1 MLRVAVIG
9 CGNIGR
15 THAGVYREHPR
26 VRLVACCDV
35 VKEKADAF
43 AGQFG
48 LKAYYDV
55 AALLAREELDAVSVT
70 TAGPENGGHHYE
82 PVMRALDAGKAVLC
96 EKPLSNEIAKARE
109 MVAAAKS
116 RDLYLGVNLN
126 HRFSPIADRA
136 KALIQSGDLGELLL
150 VNMALWIRNPNETS
164 PWFHLRA
171 LHPHSVDVMR
181 HFCGDVKRVQAFLSH
196 GPLPDGGRR
205 KCWSNAS
212 INMEFANGVVGHLSG
227 SYDMATI
234 HPFER
239 CEVAG
244 SKGRFVI
251 DNVYERLS
259 FYPHA
264 SAETM
269 VISNSIMGGTYSM
282 ASFRDTFKHRIF
294 KFVDQIEQRVPL
306 EDLDAAGE
314 AALAAQEVIEAA
326 IRSWEERTIVDL

>member
-1 MLRVAVIG
+1 MLQVAVVG

-15 THAGVYREHPR
+15 THAGVYKENPR

-35 VKEKADAF
+35 VEEKADEF
-43 AGQFG
+43 ARQFG
-48 LKAYYDV
+48 LRPYHDV
-55 AALLAREELDAVSVT
+55 AEMLRNEPVDIVSVT
-70 TAGPENGGHHYE
+70 TAGKENGGDHFE
-82 PVMRALDAGKAVLC
+82 PVMLALEAGRAVLC
-96 EKPLSNEIAKARE
+96 EKPISNEIEKARI
-109 MVAAAKS
+109 MVATAREKG
-116 RDLYLGVNLN
+116 LYLGVNLN
-126 HRFSPIADRA
+126 HRFTPIAYRA
-136 KALIQSGDLGELLL
+136 KEMVEKGDLGELLF

-181 HFCGDVKRVQAFLSH
+181 YFCGDVKRVQAFLSR
-196 GPLPDGGRR
+196 GPLPDGTRR

-212 INMEFANGVVGHLSG
+212 INMEFANGVVGHLCG

-251 DNVYERLS
+251 DNVYERLT

-264 SAETM
+264 SPETV
-269 VISNSIMGGTYSM
+269 VISNSIMGGAYSM
-282 ASFRDTFKHRIF
+282 ASFRDTFRQRIF
-294 KFVDQIEQRVPL
+294 KFVEEVERKVPPD
-306 EDLDAAGE
+306 ELDASGA

-326 IRSWEERTIVDL
+326 IKSWEERCIVDL